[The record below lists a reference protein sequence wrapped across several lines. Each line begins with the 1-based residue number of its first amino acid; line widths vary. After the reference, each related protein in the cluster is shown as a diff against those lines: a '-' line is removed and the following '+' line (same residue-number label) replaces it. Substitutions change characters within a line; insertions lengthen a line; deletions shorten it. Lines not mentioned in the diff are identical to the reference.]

1 MDYRQEPQDIAAEKS
16 IIGAMLIDKDTIGD
30 VMRILQP
37 SDFFN
42 EQNHDIYGTIIDMYN
57 KNEVVDIVTV
67 SNRMNAPQLVT
78 QLSDLAVSI
87 PTVANAKH
95 YAGIVKGKS
104 IRRQV
109 IKAAM
114 EVIDAS
120 YEGHYESLTDYRNDV
135 LAKMDIQIKDSNIEK
150 RHIRHIV
157 TETIAQI
164 EERYGREDKNMKYY
178 GIPWL
183 DKHTGGAVDGEMT
196 ILAARPSCGKTAFSL
211 QVALHMAYRNK
222 HVAIFSLEMNRHVL
236 VERLFAHISAVNLQK
251 IRYAKNLDEIDFKA
265 IIEASTDIASMN
277 INIFDS
283 VHNVEEIRSVCRD
296 LKNKGQLDY
305 VVIDYLQLCGSI
317 KRTSGATELVS
328 HISRSFKLMTLE
340 FEIPFLVLS
349 QLNRENQKENK
360 MPKLTDLRQSGSLEQ
375 DTDNVFFLHDPDYGD
390 AEESAKEK
398 REIQIIIAKQ
408 RNGEKDI
415 FNKIIFE
422 PSSQRFMELTGRD
435 IR

>member
-1 MDYRQEPQDIAAEKS
+1 MEYRQEPHDKKAEQA
-16 IIGAMLIDKDTIGD
+16 IIGAMLVDKDTIGT
-30 VMRILQP
+30 VLPILQTT
-37 SDFFN
+37 DFFT
-42 EQNHDIYGTIIDMYN
+42 EQHQDIYATIVDMYN
-57 KNEVVDIVTV
+57 KGEAVDIVTV
-67 SNRMNAPQLVT
+67 SSRMNSPEIASY
-78 QLSDLAVSI
+78 LSDIAVSI
-87 PTVANAKH
+87 PTVANVKH

-104 IRRQV
+104 IRRQI

-114 EVIDAS
+114 EVIDVS
-120 YEGHYESLTDYRNDV
+120 YEGHYENLTDYCNDV
-135 LAKMDIQIKDSNIEK
+135 MEKMDVKVKDNKAERQQIKHIVMETIEK
-150 RHIRHIV
+150 
-157 TETIAQI
+157 I
-164 EERYGREDKNMKYY
+164 EERYKREDSNMKYY

-375 DTDNVFFLHDPDYGD
+375 DTDNVFFLHDPDYGE